1 MIALINIIIIFI
13 MFQLFMIAL
22 YKTFIT
28 FYIINKLLLYPY
40 IQIISTKI
48 TKLFINQEYEYFY
61 LVRRILEILIQL
73 LLFFICLL
81 FFIFK
86 YDESIRIIFF
96 IMVASVIQ
104 SYRLEQIE

>member
-40 IQIISTKI
+40 IRIISTKI
-48 TKLFINQEYEYFY
+48 TKLFINQEHAYFY
-61 LVRRILEILIQL
+61 LVRKILEILIQL

-86 YDESIRIIFF
+86 YNESIRIIFF
-96 IMVASVIQ
+96 IMIGSVMQ
-104 SYRLEQIE
+104 SYRLEQI